1 MGPNNRINTQIQF
14 KDLNL
19 KPKTIEL
26 LVKNGIISLK
36 DLVKMISTKL
46 SKKPDAS
53 LKDAT
58 IECLLNIRKFGREE
72 ADDLMKEL
80 KGIRFFDS
88 IDWDSEVEQRRKEQ
102 DIVSQKK
109 KDKIEAKKIATAAKK
124 AARESADVPAR
135 GEE

>member
-1 MGPNNRINTQIQF
+1 MEPKNKINIQIQF

-26 LVKNGIISLK
+26 LVKSGIISLK

-58 IECLLNIRKFGREE
+58 IECLLNIRRFGREE

-80 KGIRFFDS
+80 KSIRFFDC
-88 IDWDSEVEQRRKEQ
+88 IDWDYEVEQRRKEQ

-109 KDKIEAKKIATAAKK
+109 KDKIEARKAAKAAK
-124 AARESADVPAR
+124 ALAR

>member
-1 MGPNNRINTQIQF
+1 MEPKNKINIQIQF

-26 LVKNGIISLK
+26 LVKSGIISLK

-58 IECLLNIRKFGREE
+58 IECLLNIRRFGSCVQNEP
-72 ADDLMKEL
+72 
-80 KGIRFFDS
+80 G
-88 IDWDSEVEQRRKEQ
+88 
-102 DIVSQKK
+102 
-109 KDKIEAKKIATAAKK
+109 
-124 AARESADVPAR
+124 
-135 GEE
+135 